1 MEKTRCIIITFFAV
15 IFIAKKRAMQTWY
28 SINGNQF
35 YHKSIESYIYKNKIN
50 QKVVYENKNQEKYKY
65 P

>member
-1 MEKTRCIIITFFAV
+1 M

-28 SINGNQF
+28 YINGNQF
-35 YHKSIESYIYKNKIN
+35 YHKSIESYIYKNKIH

>member
-1 MEKTRCIIITFFAV
+1 MVV
-15 IFIAKKRAMQTWY
+15 IFIIY
-28 SINGNQF
+28 
-35 YHKSIESYIYKNKIN
+35 KSIESYIYKNKIN